1 MIFLYILVYRSDL
14 ILSHVDV
21 AQAVVFASVQQS
33 SRVLQVRWWG
43 AERSD

>member
-1 MIFLYILVYRSDL
+1 MILFYILVYRSEL

-21 AQAVVFASVQQS
+21 AQAMVCASVQQS
-33 SRVLQVRWWG
+33 SGVLQVRWWG